1 MIFIVRYSCPLTINM
16 YGELIM
22 ADTYPSDPGQS
33 DSLIERNK
41 VFDYVRDML
50 GDGMVEVELDPKH
63 YETALDRA
71 INRYRQRSSNAV
83 EESYMFLELIQDIN
97 EYRLPDEVV
106 EVQSVFRRAIG
117 SRSGLG
123 AGGTLFEP
131 FNLAYTNTYLLSG
144 STMGGLATYEMF
156 AGYQKLVGRMFG
168 SYIEFK
174 WKTTSHTL
182 TILQRPFAAGE
193 QILIRCH
200 NYRPDF
206 VLLQDIYAKQWL
218 RDYTLATC
226 KLILGEARSKF
237 GSIAGPGS
245 PITLNG
251 TALLAAGKEE
261 LVALDKEIDLNTAG
275 GTPLTFVIG

>member
-1 MIFIVRYSCPLTINM
+1 MF
-16 YGELIM
+16 GELIM
-22 ADTYPSDPGQS
+22 ADIYPTDPGQS
-33 DSLIERNK
+33 DSLRERNA

-71 INRYRQRSSNAV
+71 ITRFRQRSSAAV
-83 EESYMFLELIQDIN
+83 EESYMFLELVQDQN
-97 EYRLPDEVV
+97 EYRLPNEVI
-106 EVQSVFRRAIG
+106 EVQSIFRRAVG

-131 FNLAYTNTYLLSG
+131 FNLAYTNSYLLSG
-144 STMGGLATYEMF
+144 SMMGGLATYEMF

-168 SYIEFK
+168 AYIEFN
-174 WKTTSHTL
+174 WNPTNHLL
-182 TILQRPFAAGE
+182 TVLQRPFAQGE
-193 QILIRCH
+193 QVLLRTH

-206 VLLQDIYAKQWL
+206 VLLQDLYAKQWL
-218 RDYTLATC
+218 RDYTLAVC
-226 KLILGEARSKF
+226 KMMLGEARSKF

-261 LVALDKEIDLNTAG
+261 LVAMDKELVEYVSG

>member
-1 MIFIVRYSCPLTINM
+1 MS
-16 YGELIM
+16 GELIM
-22 ADTYPSDPGQS
+22 ADIYPSDPGQS

-251 TALLAAGKEE
+251 TALLSAGKEE
-261 LVALDKEIDLNTAG
+261 IVALDKEIDLNTAG